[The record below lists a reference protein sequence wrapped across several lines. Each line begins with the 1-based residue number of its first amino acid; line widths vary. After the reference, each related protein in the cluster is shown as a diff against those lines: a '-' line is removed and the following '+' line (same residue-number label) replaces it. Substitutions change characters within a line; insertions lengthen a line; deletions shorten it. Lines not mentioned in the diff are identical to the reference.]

1 MKKVFI
7 ILAILCIGAKGFS
20 QQDSSQ
26 SKKESHWKKWE
37 QMHKEEMEHWEK
49 MDSTE
54 WHGHHPWPMPPHHWG
69 NNHVKPANLSTNWL
83 IIDLGFTNYND
94 KTNYASATAQA
105 FAPGGNS
112 NWFNLKNNKSVDVN
126 IWLFMQRL
134 SLYKGIVNLKYGFG
148 MQMYNYFYKTNVVYV
163 DGANPYVIR
172 DTISYSKN
180 KLATDYFTVPLMVN
194 INTNPSRGNRAL
206 NFSFG
211 VSAGYMYSSR
221 QKLKVGDDKNKHKS
235 NFNLEPWK
243 VDYVAEVGLG
253 IVHLYGSY
261 NITALHKN
269 AIQQYPYAVGIR
281 IGGWDD

>member
-1 MKKVFI
+1 MKKALVLLGFVVSMTSFAQTDTTGKKDPLNEQSDTIRVGTMI
-7 ILAILCIGAKGFS
+7 IIKKGGSNKDFEVV
-20 QQDSSQ
+20 
-26 SKKESHWKKWE
+26 ESH
-37 QMHKEEMEHWEK
+37 KEHYHSSYHDRVHTDWILF
-49 MDSTE
+49 DI
-54 WHGHHPWPMPPHHWG
+54 GF
-69 NNHVKPANLSTNWL
+69 ANW
-83 IIDLGFTNYND
+83 DD
-94 KTNYASATAQA
+94 KTNYASPEAQA
-105 FAPGGNS
+105 FLHNPGNEPLSAGDFS
-112 NWFNLKNNKSVDVN
+112 IYSGKSTNIN